1 MFYLD
6 PVDFAVVTAYQPIG
20 ELVTLARAAEEHGFR
35 ALSVADHVVDL
46 ETLATP
52 YPYQS
57 SGNRRWT
64 PDVDWPDPWVTVGAL
79 AQVTNRLEF
88 FTSIYVAAMRSPF
101 VVAKAVGTAAAL
113 AGGRVSLGVGVGWCR
128 EEFDLLEQ
136 DFATRGRRTD
146 EALALMQDLWSPGWT
161 EFDGEFYSCERLV
174 MKPEP
179 PGPIPIWV
187 GGISEPALRRAAR
200 HDGWVSDVSTVDEAA
215 GTAARL
221 AALRT
226 ELGRDPAAPY
236 DVVVALTDALTP
248 DDFARAAAGGVTLV
262 MTMPWLYYY
271 GPDATLEQKVDGI
284 RRFRYDVIEPL
295 SSR

>member
-1 MFYLD
+1 MFYLG

-64 PDVDWPDPWVTVGAL
+64 PEVDWPDPWVTVGAL

-248 DDFARAAAGGVTLV
+248 DDFAGAAAGGVTLV